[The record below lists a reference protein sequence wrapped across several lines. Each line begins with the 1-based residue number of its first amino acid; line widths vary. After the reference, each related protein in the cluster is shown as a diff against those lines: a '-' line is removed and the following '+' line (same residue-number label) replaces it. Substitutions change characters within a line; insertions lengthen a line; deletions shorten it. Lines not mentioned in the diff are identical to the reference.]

1 MAITPILSQFVLL
14 GFSSLA
20 WPFIGALITATLNRE
35 MAKKVSIVFASLT
48 LLSCLVIA
56 FMLPGLESFAATG
69 ASVAMPVL
77 VFGDVEVL
85 GFVFDRISTLLA
97 PAFVGIG
104 LLVLIYSTS
113 YLSEKNREHPDPG
126 HTRFYVFM
134 LIFIGAMAGL
144 VYSSTVVGL
153 LLFFEITGACSCM
166 LIGYYESESS
176 DKAALKALIVTHI
189 ASVGLYLAC
198 GALFWQT
205 GSFRIDAIAS
215 LTPGWKSFV
224 LIAILFAAWGK
235 SAQLPLYMWLPS
247 AMAAPTPVSAYL
259 HGASMVKVGVYIF
272 ARAIYDAGAVPELV
286 AWVALVGAIVTL
298 IFSFLMYLPQKDMKR
313 LLAFS
318 TISQLS
324 YIFLAISLAA
334 FGSKIAFVGGVSHIF
349 NHAFAKTLF
358 FLIAGALSYSMGTRM
373 LDKMSGLLKKSK
385 VLGVGFIVAAL
396 AISGVPPFNG
406 FFSKFQIFAGGFE
419 IGAHNVFVL
428 VVMILVLI
436 ETIACFAWFLMWI
449 GKAAMG
455 EPSPTVADA
464 IEIPASMKFVFV
476 VLCIMTVLSSVIAAD
491 WLM

>member
-1 MAITPILSQFVLL
+1 MEITSMLSYYLLLSLSVLIV
-14 GFSSLA
+14 
-20 WPFIGALITATLNRE
+20 PFTGALITAVTQRGQ
-35 MAKKVSIVFASLT
+35 AKRISVIFAAITFVLT
-48 LLSCLVIA
+48 LAIAAYLPSIETLTAGTHTVIPLL
-56 FMLPGLESFAATG
+56 MYGNVEI
-69 ASVAMPVL
+69 
-77 VFGDVEVL
+77 FG
-85 GFVFDRISTLLA
+85 FTFDRISTLLA

-104 LLVLIYSTS
+104 LLVLVYSTT
-113 YLSEKNREHPDPG
+113 YLSDRNREHADPG
-126 HTRFYVFM
+126 QTRFYVFM

-144 VYSSTVVGL
+144 VYSSTLIGL
-153 LLFFEITGACSCM
+153 LVFFEITGACSCM
-166 LIGYYESESS
+166 LIGYYESDESDVS
-176 DKAALKALIVTHI
+176 ALKALIVTHI
-189 ASVGLYLAC
+189 ASIGLYLAC
-198 GALFWQT
+198 GVLFYQT
-205 GSFRIDAIAS
+205 GSFRIDAIS
-215 LTPGWKSFV
+215 QLNGTWKSFV

-272 ARAIYDAGAVPELV
+272 ARAVYEAGSVPELV
-286 AWVALVGAIVTL
+286 AWVTLVGAILTL

-334 FGSKIAFVGGVSHIF
+334 FGSHIAFNGAISHIF

-373 LDKMSGLLKKSK
+373 LDKMGGLLKKSK
-385 VLGVGFIVAAL
+385 ILGIGFIIAGL

-406 FFSKFQIFAGGFE
+406 FFSKFQILSGGFE
-419 IGAHNVFVL
+419 IGSQHILVL
-428 VVMILVLI
+428 VSVILVLI

-449 GKAAMG
+449 GRAAMG
-455 EPSPTVADA
+455 EPSETVAQA
-464 IEIPASMKFVFV
+464 IEIPVSMKFVFV
-476 VLCIMTVLSSVIAAD
+476 ILCIMTVASSFIAAH